1 VVVDGCTRDNREVE
15 RVPGLDFVM
24 VDASG
29 AAVGEVVGYAAAA
42 VAASARVWQERGRR
56 HQTCSKRIEGPW
68 RWC

>member
-1 VVVDGCTRDNREVE
+1 M
-15 RVPGLDFVM
+15 PGLDSVM

-29 AAVGEVVGYAAAA
+29 AAVGEAVGYAGAA

-56 HQTCSKRIEGPW
+56 HQTCSERIEGPW